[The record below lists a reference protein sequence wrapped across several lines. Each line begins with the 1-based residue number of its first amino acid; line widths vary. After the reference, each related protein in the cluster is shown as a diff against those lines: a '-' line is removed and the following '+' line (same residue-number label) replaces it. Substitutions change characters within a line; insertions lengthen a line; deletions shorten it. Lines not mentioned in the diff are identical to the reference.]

1 MNIRKLTWSKLIRFA
16 RHYYSLYIVRT
27 LWVHWFNPLYT
38 LYFNL
43 IFSLLSR
50 LFVSLFLFT
59 DGLDSLRKQDILGA
73 LVNVIREWLD

>member
-16 RHYYSLYIVRT
+16 RHYYSLYI
-27 LWVHWFNPLYT
+27 
-38 LYFNL
+38 
-43 IFSLLSR
+43 SLLSR